1 MRILAVSDEEEPWL
15 TSRSCRERLGD
26 IDLVVSCGDLP
37 ARYLEHIETLLNVP
51 LAYVWGNHD
60 AGYLE
65 HPPQGCV
72 SIEGRLCDFRGLR
85 IMGLGGSMRYSDRS
99 FGFTE
104 QQMRLRIGKLAL
116 LARATGGLDL
126 LVTHAPARGYGDLE
140 DLPHRGF
147 ESFSYYM
154 DKLRPLYMLH
164 GHVHLNYGRIARA
177 RTHPCGTRIVNAFG
191 SQVIEIP
198 DGDLRER
205 EPFLV
210 PSIG

>member
-99 FGFTE
+99 FVG
-104 QQMRLRIGKLAL
+104 R
-116 LARATGGLDL
+116 
-126 LVTHAPARGYGDLE
+126 
-140 DLPHRGF
+140 
-147 ESFSYYM
+147 SFSW
-154 DKLRPLYMLH
+154 KQNTVLVRVITKIESHWLT
-164 GHVHLNYGRIARA
+164 IAFTNSVFPFRNSEDANSMNRFA
-177 RTHPCGTRIVNAFG
+177 R
-191 SQVIEIP
+191 
-198 DGDLRER
+198 L
-205 EPFLV
+205 
-210 PSIG
+210 